1 MGMKEKVRLITELN
15 EDISAAVIS
24 YHKKDEMRGS
34 LKTIKKKID
43 DEDRAKKAAVMGDVV
58 EAAKAILTA
67 NPGLPYLVCEL
78 EAYAS
83 NKAID
88 GALKQVKLLAP
99 ETPTIFFSGDEDT
112 GKILCMSYSSKAAI
126 SSGLKANDWC
136 GSVQKLINGKGGGK
150 PDNAQASGTNVS
162 ALSSAMETAHKFAM
176 EKLGVAKTTVA
187 VPASSGDAKPNPAA
201 KSSGAAK
208 SGAAVGGG
216 SSAVSAPSGSAG
228 SLLVQVAAKYAGQ
241 TVAAQS
247 GDSFTFKSGELTL
260 SSPVAASYFLNAAN
274 KTILGDTPALQGGVM
289 QYLMYSENEL
299 RHLVAGWVNP
309 TQSAVEGCNPG
320 TVAKSKEALLK
331 HLKALDTV
339 MISRTYLVGERVSL
353 ADLVTCLTL
362 LPAFKYVLDGT
373 QRSSLR
379 SLTRWF
385 NTIINQEQ
393 VKLVVGSL
401 ELCAK
406 EALVVAPKKEKAK
419 KEKKEPEKKKP
430 EKPKQEK
437 EESEEAAP
445 VEEKKKDPLDAL
457 PKGTFDLEDWKRFYS
472 NNEEAASCEYFWKN
486 FDSEHYSIWRGD
498 YRYNDELTMIF
509 MSCNLM
515 GGMFQRLEKLKKN
528 AFASAMLF
536 GENNKSSISG
546 IWVFKGQQL
555 AFELSEDWMTDYA
568 SYEWKKLDAKDPG
581 VVSLVNQYW
590 KWEGADLDG
599 RKFNQG
605 KIFK

>member
-1 MGMKEKVRLITELN
+1 MFRSLKKRNLTYNYIIISGTQTSVEFCGGTHLRRAGHMEHMVISSEEAIAKGIRRIVALTGPEARKALAKERLLLKALEEVKVKVGSADMGMKEKVRLITELN

-247 GDSFTFKSGELTL
+247 GDSFTFKELYQRNTFT
-260 SSPVAASYFLNAAN
+260 Y
-274 KTILGDTPALQGGVM
+274 K
-289 QYLMYSENEL
+289 
-299 RHLVAGWVNP
+299 
-309 TQSAVEGCNPG
+309 
-320 TVAKSKEALLK
+320 LK
-331 HLKALDTV
+331 F
-339 MISRTYLVGERVSL
+339 SFVSL
-353 ADLVTCLTL
+353 
-362 LPAFKYVLDGT
+362 G
-373 QRSSLR
+373 
-379 SLTRWF
+379 
-385 NTIINQEQ
+385 
-393 VKLVVGSL
+393 G
-401 ELCAK
+401 
-406 EALVVAPKKEKAK
+406 
-419 KEKKEPEKKKP
+419 
-430 EKPKQEK
+430 
-437 EESEEAAP
+437 
-445 VEEKKKDPLDAL
+445 
-457 PKGTFDLEDWKRFYS
+457 
-472 NNEEAASCEYFWKN
+472 
-486 FDSEHYSIWRGD
+486 RG
-498 YRYNDELTMIF
+498 EI
-509 MSCNLM
+509 
-515 GGMFQRLEKLKKN
+515 
-528 AFASAMLF
+528 
-536 GENNKSSISG
+536 
-546 IWVFKGQQL
+546 
-555 AFELSEDWMTDYA
+555 
-568 SYEWKKLDAKDPG
+568 
-581 VVSLVNQYW
+581 
-590 KWEGADLDG
+590 
-599 RKFNQG
+599 
-605 KIFK
+605 